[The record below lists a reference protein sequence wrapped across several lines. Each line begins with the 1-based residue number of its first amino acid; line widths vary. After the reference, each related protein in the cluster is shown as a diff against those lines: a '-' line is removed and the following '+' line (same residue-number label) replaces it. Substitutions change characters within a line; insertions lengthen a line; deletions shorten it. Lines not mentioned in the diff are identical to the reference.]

1 MYVVYFSLNP
11 EIDIGQIEG
20 AYIMGLGG
28 YLLEKVIYD
37 PETGRV
43 INNGT
48 WASCIYF
55 HWLKQMSLTME

>member
-55 HWLKQMSLTME
+55 H